1 MTQNWPQIRL
11 LDQTVANQIAAG
23 EVVERPASVV
33 KELLENSL
41 DAGATRV
48 QIRLTDGG
56 RQRME
61 VVDNGH
67 GMDLASAQLAFAR
80 HATSKLTTA
89 QDLLNIGT
97 FGFRGEALA
106 SILSVAQ
113 VSMTTRRSDMDLG
126 VQLQGGGNQ
135 PLQHQPAPCQVG
147 TQLVI
152 TDLFFNVPARLKFL
166 RTAPTELGQV
176 LKFVDAVALAR
187 PDVHLTVWH
196 NERKICDYP
205 VDSDLHRRAFAVLG
219 KDIAA
224 RLHPVADDDAYQVRG
239 MLSDPGLSHL
249 GPSQFTCLVNG
260 RPVSDK
266 TLQHAVLQAYGA
278 LLERGRYPI
287 GVLQL
292 QCPAETLDVNVHPAK
307 TEVRFVAGQTVFAA
321 VNRAVR
327 AMLAQTPWMTP
338 SLAAA
343 AVRYGDD
350 NAPVATKRNYAAG
363 VADHHPRSDNWL
375 PQRQG
380 GPMPAWR
387 PPQPRFADALDLQD
401 YMPDPTADEDQLD
414 LHYIGQ
420 AGLRYLLCQ
429 SADSLVVI
437 EQHPAH
443 ECILLQQF
451 HGSLQNGALAGQ
463 RLLMPTSVVL
473 SPAELELLQ
482 EQSAL
487 LQQLGF
493 DLELA
498 GEQTLRVRAQPAAL
512 RGRDIAPVLRALAQ
526 RLCAQPPTAAAAART
541 AAAAATLAC
550 HAAVRQGDALT
561 QQEAVA
567 LLRGLSSLDPA
578 KCVAHGRAAVIRS
591 KFEEI
596 GRWFQRI

>member
-1 MTQNWPQIRL
+1 MTPIWPQIRL
-11 LDQTVANQIAAG
+11 LDPTVANQIAAG

-48 QIRLTDGG
+48 QIRLVDGG

-61 VVDNGH
+61 VVDNGL

-89 QDLLNIGT
+89 QDLMNIGT

-113 VSMTTRRSDMDLG
+113 VTMTTRRSDMDIG
-126 VQLQGGGNQ
+126 VQLRGGGSE
-135 PLQHQPAPCQVG
+135 PLQHQPAACQIG

-152 TDLFFNVPARLKFL
+152 QELFFNVPARLKFL
-166 RTAPTELGQV
+166 RTAPTELAQV

-187 PDVHLTVWH
+187 PDVHLTVHH
-196 NERKICDYP
+196 NERKVCDYP

-219 KDIAA
+219 KEVGP
-224 RLHPVADDDAYQVRG
+224 RLHAIADDDVYQVRG

-266 TLQHAVLQAYGA
+266 TLQHAVLQAYGG

-338 SLAAA
+338 NLAAA
-343 AVRYGDD
+343 AARYDD
-350 NAPVATKRNYAAG
+350 TERVAKANRDYSSG
-363 VADHHPRSDNWL
+363 VADRNLRAGNWL
-375 PQRQG
+375 PASPR
-380 GPMPAWR
+380 GPLPAWR
-387 PPQPRFADALDLQD
+387 PPQPRFADALDLSGKP
-401 YMPDPTADEDQLD
+401 PDPIENTGLSE

-420 AGLRYLLCQ
+420 AGSRFLLCQ
-429 SADSLVVI
+429 TADSLVVI
-437 EQHPAH
+437 EQHLAH

-451 HGSLQNGALAGQ
+451 LARLQDGAVAGQ
-463 RLLMPTSVVL
+463 RLLIPTAVVL
-473 SPAELELLQ
+473 SPAELDLLQ
-482 EQSAL
+482 EQNSL

-493 DLELA
+493 DLEMA
-498 GEQTLRVRAQPAAL
+498 GEHALRVRAQPAAL

-526 RLCAQPPTAAAAART
+526 RLRACGPTAGAPART
-541 AAAAATLAC
+541 AATAAVLAC
-550 HAAVRQGDALT
+550 HAAVREGDEMT

-567 LLRGLSSLDPA
+567 LLRGLQGLEPA
-578 KCVAHGRAAVIRS
+578 AYVAHGRTAVMRS

-596 GRWFQRI
+596 GRWFQRN